1 MSFSVFP
8 LPERGAREA
17 STIKMKQARAQCHKT
32 FTGVI
37 SNAEQKLLASLV
49 GIYALFTQEPGL
61 FCFDIGALG
70 H

>member
-8 LPERGAREA
+8 LAERGAREA

-37 SNAEQKLLASLV
+37 SNAKQKAAGIASRYLRLVYARTWPILL
-49 GIYALFTQEPGL
+49 
-61 FCFDIGALG
+61 
-70 H
+70 